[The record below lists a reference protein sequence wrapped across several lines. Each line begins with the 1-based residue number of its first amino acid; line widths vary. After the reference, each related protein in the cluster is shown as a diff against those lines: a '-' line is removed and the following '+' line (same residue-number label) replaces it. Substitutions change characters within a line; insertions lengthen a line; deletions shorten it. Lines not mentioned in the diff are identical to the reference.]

1 MDPTFI
7 TTVLL
12 PAAVGVI
19 MFGLGLA
26 LTPADFARVMQFPRA
41 VIVGLLVQTIVLV
54 TVAFAITQL
63 FALPPLLA
71 VGFMLLA
78 ASPGGAMANI
88 FSHLAH
94 GDVALNITL
103 TAINSVLALVWL
115 PLVLNWSLVQFLGA
129 ELHVPAPTQKI
140 LEVATVII
148 LPVLIGMLVR
158 YAWPAP
164 ARRAAGTVRA
174 ASVLLLALVVAISLA
189 NSGETML
196 QHFGTVGLA
205 CITLNLVSLAI
216 GYASFYTGQTP
227 TGRIGAHLHLRAELG
242 DFGIH
247 ALLTQLQ
254 RVDAQPVP
262 ALQPPLAPYAG
273 GDVART
279 PVPAV
284 VATYCWRCS
293 RLLSITTC

>member
-7 TTVLL
+7 PTVLL

-26 LTPADFARVMQFPRA
+26 LTPADFARVVQFPRA
-41 VIVGLLVQTIVLV
+41 VIAGLLVQTIVLV
-54 TVAFAITQL
+54 AVAFAITQL
-63 FALPPLLA
+63 FDLPPLLA

-115 PLVLNWSLVQFLGA
+115 PLVMNWSLVQFLGA

-140 LEVATVII
+140 LEVATAII
-148 LPVLIGMLVR
+148 LPVLIGMFVR

-164 ARRAAGTVRA
+164 ARRATGAVRI

-216 GYASFYTGQTP
+216 GYAVP
-227 TGRIGAHLHLRAELG
+227 RVLG
-242 DFGIH
+242 LPVPQATSISLEIGIH
-247 ALLTQLQ
+247 NAAVAIFVAIKVLDSE
-254 RVDAQPVP
+254 VASVP
-262 ALQPPLAPYAG
+262 AALYGLVMIATAG
-273 GDVART
+273 IAVAWFRRRRAHT
-279 PVPAV
+279 VAAV
-284 VATYCWRCS
+284 
-293 RLLSITTC
+293 LE

>member
-1 MDPTFI
+1 
-7 TTVLL
+7 
-12 PAAVGVI
+12 

-26 LTPADFARVMQFPRA
+26 LTPADFARVAQYPRA
-41 VIVGLLVQTIVLV
+41 VIVGLLVQTIALV
-54 TVAFAITQL
+54 AVAFAITQL
-63 FALPPLLA
+63 FNLPPLLA

-78 ASPGGAMANI
+78 ASPGGAMASV

-115 PLVLNWSLVQFLGA
+115 PLVMNWSLVQFLGA
-129 ELHVPAPTQKI
+129 ELHVPAPTQKL

-148 LPVLIGMLVR
+148 LPVLIGMFVR
-158 YAWPAP
+158 CVWPAP

-196 QHFGTVGLA
+196 RHFGTVGLA

-216 GYASFYTGQTP
+216 GYAVP
-227 TGRIGAHLHLRAELG
+227 RLIGLPVAQATSISLEI
-242 DFGIH
+242 GIH
-247 ALLTQLQ
+247 NAAVAIFVALKVLESE
-254 RVDAQPVP
+254 VASVP
-262 ALQPPLAPYAG
+262 AALYGVIMLATAG
-273 GDVART
+273 IAVTWFRHGHART
-279 PVPAV
+279 M
-284 VATYCWRCS
+284 ATV
-293 RLLSITTC
+293 LE